1 MGNINSASRRKALAL
16 KHSKR
21 KTTTT
26 NIVVTDS
33 IFPPE
38 IIIEI
43 LSWVEIECHGTLM
56 LVCKHWNALIQDRHF
71 MEKHMSRAQRTVR
84 KFVYYYK
91 PDVKTNRAE
100 EIVLRRYYRYVY
112 ACDGLYLLKNVI
124 TKKYCIRNP
133 FTKQA
138 LELPDPHEGI
148 RGIVFSYVPSTS
160 NYKFVSVYDDE
171 RGTECCEVLSV
182 GSDELSSWRVLKMPK
197 RDYLK
202 KQRKKFSVVS
212 TGDAVHC
219 VRVIARGAVMV
230 EEVISLDLGTE
241 KFTVTNI
248 PSGLYESWE
257 KVWPLNFMGKLV
269 LVDRMGADLC
279 VLELEDYKKQKWGKR
294 KTLIPSASMKALE
307 DEHGTVFPY
316 SFDFQLAEVFWFW
329 VKDTMFI
336 SYDLRT
342 REENELERLEKEG
355 FFDPKPKSPANY
367 FLIRTFVDC

>member
-1 MGNINSASRRKALAL
+1 
-16 KHSKR
+16 
-21 KTTTT
+21 
-26 NIVVTDS
+26 
-33 IFPPE
+33 
-38 IIIEI
+38 
-43 LSWVEIECHGTLM
+43 
-56 LVCKHWNALIQDRHF
+56 
-71 MEKHMSRAQRTVR
+71 
-84 KFVYYYK
+84 
-91 PDVKTNRAE
+91 
-100 EIVLRRYYRYVY
+100 
-112 ACDGLYLLKNVI
+112 
-124 TKKYCIRNP
+124 
-133 FTKQA
+133 
-138 LELPDPHEGI
+138 
-148 RGIVFSYVPSTS
+148 
-160 NYKFVSVYDDE
+160 
-171 RGTECCEVLSV
+171 
-182 GSDELSSWRVLKMPK
+182 MPK

-355 FFDPKPKSPANY
+355 CETMHPLQHSLVHLEGMQPEENQRRHPHSPWH
-367 FLIRTFVDC
+367 